1 MRALDSQPTALT
13 HDDAPSA
20 AAGNPIAAS
29 AAQRQRMYRLR
40 RKRAAID
47 AIGEEASASRVTLLS
62 MLGHDLSALEA
73 RTTPAT
79 MTPAIRSS
87 AKRSSAK
94 RILNVIVTR
103 YAIEL

>member
-1 MRALDSQPTALT
+1 MRALDPQPTAVP

-20 AAGNPIAAS
+20 AAGRGHPNATS

-47 AIGEEASASRVTLLS
+47 AIGEEASASRVTLLR
-62 MLGHDLSALEA
+62 MLGHDLAALEA
-73 RTTPAT
+73 RTTPAP
-79 MTPAIRSS
+79 MTPAI
-87 AKRSSAK
+87 RSSAK